1 MGRATVLLGLALL
14 ASCRRQPEIAAPP
27 ADEASWEAA
36 LAQVP
41 RLVKEIVPESLLPFY
56 RRAGFR
62 PLFFEGLRFK
72 GERVYLRVSQLKWD
86 MAEPDTLSLREF
98 ASAWAR
104 AESLRGEAWE
114 ALRDTL
120 GEPGPLYLEALRE
133 AVRADAALLR
143 ALVDAAGKLG
153 ADTSAD
159 LWALYEGLDTPYP
172 EYPVLW
178 RGHIMYSQMPNWA
191 RLPLKVLRPGDTGA
205 AVRALQARLALEG
218 FYSGPVSGVYDSLT
232 AEAVKEFQEYHGL
245 EVDGVAGGSTVRELN
260 VPRRE
265 RLRQIREALR
275 YWRKAPFA
283 RIEGYA
289 IRVNIPEFRLFLY
302 DSGRVVDTF
311 KVCVGQA
318 SSDTNWTPTLA
329 SRVMNIV
336 INPRW
341 NVPQRIFEEE
351 LLEEIYEAGDVF
363 EYLRKNRYEV
373 RKIKGKVWLSQDP
386 GERNA
391 LGRVKLLF
399 PNPYHIYMH
408 DTPIKKP
415 FERARRDVSHG
426 CIRVDRAL
434 ELALRLLERQGWT
447 KERLEEALEEKEVLD
462 GREVYK
468 ERWVPLR
475 KPVPVFVDYVLA
487 GGDPKGRRPHF
498 FPDIYRK

>member
-1 MGRATVLLGLALL
+1 MRWVWAFLLLLG
-14 ASCRRQPEIAAPP
+14 CGRKPEPQAPGL
-27 ADEASWEAA
+27 DEAPWREA
-36 LAQVP
+36 LAQIP
-41 RLVKEIVPESLLPFY
+41 KILREALPDSLRPLY
-56 RRAGFR
+56 RRSGFNL
-62 PLFFEGLRFK
+62 LFFDGPRFEGR
-72 GERVYLRVSQLKWD
+72 RVYLRVSQLRWD
-86 MAEPDTLSLREF
+86 MASPDTLSLREF

-104 AESLRGEAWE
+104 AESLRGEAW
-114 ALRDTL
+114 AAAVDTLRD
-120 GEPGPLYLEALRE
+120 PYPLYLEAARE
-133 AVRADAALLR
+133 LVRADLALARALL
-143 ALVDAAGKLG
+143 DAARKLG
-153 ADTSAD
+153 ADTTWD
-159 LWALYEGLDTPYP
+159 PQALLEGLDAPYP

-178 RGHIMYSQMPNWA
+178 RGHALYSRMPDWA
-191 RLPLKVLRPGDTGA
+191 RLPLRVLRPGDTGA

-218 FYSGPVSGVYDSLT
+218 FYSGPISGVYDALT
-232 AEAVKEFQEYHGL
+232 HLAVREFQAYHGL
-245 EVDGVAGGSTVRELN
+245 EVDGVAGGATVRELN

-265 RLRQIREALR
+265 RLRQIREALK
-275 YWRKAPFA
+275 YWREAPFA
-283 RIEGYA
+283 KIPGYA

-329 SRVMNIV
+329 SKV
-336 INPRW
+336 INVVLNPRW
-341 NVPQRIFEEE
+341 NVPQRIFEKE

-373 RKIKGKVWLSQDP
+373 RRIKGKVWLSQDP

-426 CIRVDRAL
+426 CIRVEGAL
-434 ELALRLLERQGWT
+434 ELALRLLEREGWT
-447 KERLEEALEEKEVLD
+447 RERFEEALNEKVKVKD
-462 GREVYK
+462 KEVYK
-468 ERWVPLR
+468 ERWVPLKR
-475 KPVPVFVDYVLA
+475 PVPVFIDYVLA
-487 GGDPKGRRPHF
+487 GGDPLGRRPHF